1 MKGDRANVAPPTSH
15 NVLSGKARSAVQ
27 AHTVFG
33 GVHMYDTSVPE
44 NTQRI
49 RTPAGS
55 TWTISFLVLVVI
67 VLSLVA
73 LLLVLRRVALPVS
86 TSSSAETSHRPK
98 ETRQAV
104 EDAPEIVEMPV
115 PSHREGGRQDYLLKI
130 PEIATVHSFQAYQ
143 CGGRVYNQVLVGVL
157 WVPKRTSRIAST
169 ARMYGDNFA
178 TVTWRTDAFST
189 YGRPR
194 VTSRSSY
201 GDGSVRSG
209 VQLFGVKRLA
219 ADVKCEIDA
228 VMIGVLALDCGHGYC
243 LVVVLVGV
251 DHHSPGGWRQA
262 AKDVRCI
269 LDGIVVD
276 FGR

>member
-1 MKGDRANVAPPTSH
+1 MKGDKANVALPASR
-15 NVLSGKARSAVQ
+15 NALSGKARSAVQ

-33 GVHMYDTSVPE
+33 GVHMYDTPVPE

-55 TWTISFLVLVVI
+55 TWTISFLVLLVV

-73 LLLVLRRVALPVS
+73 LLSVLRRVALPVS
-86 TSSSAETSHRPK
+86 TSSSAATSHRPK
-98 ETRQAV
+98 EARKAA
-104 EDAPEIVEMPV
+104 EDTPEIVEMPV

-130 PEIATVHSFQAYQ
+130 PEIMTVHSFQAYQ
-143 CGGRVYNQVLVGVL
+143 CGGRVYPQVLVGVL
-157 WVPKRTSRIAST
+157 RVPKRTSKIASA
-169 ARMYGDNFA
+169 ARAYGDNFA
-178 TVTWRTDAFST
+178 RLAWRTDAFST
-189 YGRPR
+189 YGHPR

-243 LVVVLVGV
+243 LVVVLVGA
-251 DHHSPGGWRQA
+251 DRHSPGGLRQA

>member
-104 EDAPEIVEMPV
+104 EDA
-115 PSHREGGRQDYLLKI
+115 

-276 FGR
+276 FGC